1 MSPFGHDKRDA
12 ENAKLHSELERISA
26 LGLQQL
32 AAEVMTKGFGAG
44 GPAEQGPQGLGT
56 IAGAFNP
63 AEGFFGIDDDALV
76 MMAVVVAEGMQV
88 LEHACLVREVFTGG
102 DVASMAYTATR
113 FGRAALAQQGGVEK
127 VLSGGS
133 L

>member
-1 MSPFGHDKRDA
+1 MAPFGHEKKDA
-12 ENAKLHSELERISA
+12 ENAKLHAELERISA

-32 AAEVMTKGFGAG
+32 AVEVMTKGFGPG
-44 GPAEQGPQGLGT
+44 GPAEQQPEGLGT

-76 MMAVVVAEGMQV
+76 MMAVVVAEGLQV
-88 LEHACLVREVFTGG
+88 LEHACLVREVFSGG
-102 DVASMAYTATR
+102 DVASLDYTATR
-113 FGRAALAQQGGVEK
+113 FGRAALAEPDGVEK